1 MKHNTSS
8 LSPDQRQAL
17 REILEFTASTRP
29 AHALSGPA
37 GTGKTHLLGYVLA
50 QTDRNARLSATT
62 NKAAAVCGQ
71 LAPGSDARTIHHL
84 LGLQPEADHRKGRMI
99 LKAKR
104 EPKVKP
110 RELVIIDEA
119 SMVDSDLLRVIH
131 TYAGEIGFQVLYVGD
146 AYQLPP
152 IFEAQSPAFA
162 MVPTSHLSTVHRQA
176 LDNPILAAATAF
188 RRVLDGEAFPVLQG
202 QARGLVE
209 ADGGQFVDWMLG
221 EFNSGAYED
230 DGDHCRALAWTNRRV
245 IELNRLIRRRLIGP
259 EADRWPI
266 LPGETFI
273 VNEALM
279 EDDELLFP
287 TESRVRVFRVSAS
300 TLTDSETG
308 IKVAGHWC
316 EVSSPQNAGELF
328 VPQDR
333 EAAAALLGAY
343 ARKGRELQRQ
353 CDAWK
358 KAGHSPPPELDEERR
373 AAWREF
379 FAWKGRM
386 ADLRPP
392 HASTVHKSQGGTFK
406 LAFIDLA
413 DIGRCTRA
421 DLIARLVYVALTR
434 PRETAVITGALPA
447 RLYPLQEAA

>member
-1 MKHNTSS
+1 MNNT
-8 LSPDQRQAL
+8 LSPDQGVAL
-17 REILEFTASTRP
+17 SEILEFAQSTR
-29 AHALSGPA
+29 AVHALSGPA
-37 GTGKTHLLGYVLA
+37 GTGKTYLLGWVLA
-50 QTDRNARLSATT
+50 NAERNIRLSATT
-62 NKAAAVCGQ
+62 NKAANVIAQ
-71 LAPGSDARTIHHL
+71 LAPGSEARTIHHL

-104 EPKVKP
+104 DPKVRP

-131 TYAGEIGFQVLYVGD
+131 GYAAEIGFQVLYVGD
-146 AYQLPP
+146 SYQLPP
-152 IFEAQSPAFA
+152 IFEAESPAFA
-162 MVPTSHLSTVHRQA
+162 LVPTSHLTTVHRQA
-176 LDNPILAAATAF
+176 LDNPILSAATDF
-188 RRVLDGEAFPVLQG
+188 RRVLEGEAFPTLQG
-202 QARGLVE
+202 QERGLME
-209 ADGGQFVDWMLG
+209 ADASQFADWMLA
-221 EFNSGAYED
+221 EFDCGAYED
-230 DGDHCRALAWTNRRV
+230 DPDHCRALAWTNRRV
-245 IELNRLIRRRLIGP
+245 IELNRTIRRRLIGP

-287 TESRVRVFRVSAS
+287 TESRVRVSRVSAS
-300 TLTDSETG
+300 TMTDSETG

-316 EVSSPQNAGELF
+316 EVANRQNAGELF

-358 KAGHSPPPELDEERR
+358 KAGHPPPPDLDDERR

-392 HASTVHKSQGGTFK
+392 HACTVHKSQGSTFN

-434 PRETAVITGALPA
+434 PRDTAIFTGELPA
-447 RLYPLQEAA
+447 RLYLREAA

>member
-1 MKHNTSS
+1 MDNT
-8 LSPDQRQAL
+8 LSPDQGIAL
-17 REILEFTASTRP
+17 SEILEFAQSTRP

-37 GTGKTHLLGYVLA
+37 GTGKTYLLGWVLA
-50 QTDRNARLSATT
+50 NADRNIRLTATT
-62 NKAAAVCGQ
+62 NKAANVIAQ
-71 LAPGSDARTIHHL
+71 LAPGSEARTIHHL
-84 LGLQPEADHRKGRMI
+84 LGLQPEADHRKGRMV

-104 EPKVKP
+104 DPKVKP
-110 RELVIIDEA
+110 RELVVVDEA

-131 TYAGEIGFQVLYVGD
+131 SYAAEIGFQVLYVGD
-146 AYQLPP
+146 SYQLPP

-162 MVPTSHLSTVHRQA
+162 MVPTSHLTTVHRQA
-176 LDNPILAAATAF
+176 LDNPILAAATDF
-188 RRVLDGEAFPVLQG
+188 RRVLDGEPFPVMQG
-202 QARGLVE
+202 QERGLME
-209 ADGGQFVDWMLG
+209 ADGGQFVDWMLA
-221 EFNSGAYED
+221 EFDSGAYED

-266 LPGETFI
+266 LPGETFV

-287 TESRVRVFRVSAS
+287 TESRVRVSRVSAS
-300 TLTDSETG
+300 TMTDKETG
-308 IKVAGHWC
+308 IQVAGHWC
-316 EVSSPQNAGELF
+316 DVANRQNAGELF

-343 ARKGRELQRQ
+343 ARKGRELARQ

-358 KAGHSPPPELDEERR
+358 KAGHSPPPDLDAERR

-392 HASTVHKSQGGTFK
+392 HACTVHKSQGSTFN

-421 DLIARLVYVALTR
+421 DLVARLTYVALTR
-434 PRETAVITGALPA
+434 PREVAVFTGELPA
-447 RLYPLQEAA
+447 RLYLREAA